1 MAKLTKSAEQI
12 TRLRELVMAK
22 TAEAQDKVTGKPG
35 ELKAESLP
43 NLEIDKNKT
52 KATELEQKYEQKPA
66 EGDAVPTKSA
76 NERLTDLANEILLEA
91 KKAEAQDSVTGKP
104 GELKAESLPNLEID
118 KNKTKATELEQKY
131 EQKPAEGD
139 AVPTKKAS
147 EIEDMR
153 KKIAAHD
160 LGCLVAASLV
170 GNTKQ
175 ASAVK
180 DETALLKE
188 AARRDVEM
196 LVSQAQEELKQNSYK
211 LAEAELAKQAEALG
225 ALTFDVYARD
235 EYIKKQAAYIEELK
249 GAVEKV
255 AAENSALTADLTK
268 AASYFQQNDEQVK
281 LAHLIESV
289 SQGVIAKLKSET
301 SDK

>member
-1 MAKLTKSAEQI
+1 MAKLIKSAEQI

-52 KATELEQKYEQKPA
+52 KATELAQKHEQKPA

-76 NERLTDLANEILLEA
+76 NEKLTDLANEILLEA

-118 KNKTKATELEQKY
+118 KNKTKATELEQKH

-147 EIEDMR
+147 EIEEMR

-175 ASAVK
+175 ASVK
-180 DETALLKE
+180 EETALLKE

-196 LVSQAQEELKQNSYK
+196 LVSQAQEELKNNSYK
-211 LAEAELAKQAEALG
+211 LAEVELAKQAEALG
-225 ALTFDVYARD
+225 ALTFDIYTRD